1 MILTG
6 QKIEELM
13 KKNKLVKKG
22 NLENIHSS
30 SYDLTTSKYILRFK
44 NENKTIELTNQKK
57 INNMYEQV
65 KITDGYHLKPGEC
78 ILVPLE
84 DEFNMPDNICG
95 SVRGRTSFNRLGIFT
110 TIQHINPGYKGKLN
124 ITIVNNSPN
133 TYEITPKIQIAQVV
147 FESMEE
153 TVKEEL
159 LYNNEQNPVYQD
171 EDGMKGSKI
180 YKDYIGKVVRH
191 FKGNYYYIEN
201 ICMDSETK
209 EYIVVYR
216 TLYKRKDSNFWTRSA
231 KMFFEEVDPN
241 REGNITHQTHRFEVV
256 DDLEKDY
263 TK

>member
-171 EDGMKGSKI
+171 EDGMQGSKI

-256 DDLEKDY
+256 EDLETDY

>member
-13 KKNKLVKKG
+13 KKNKLIKKG
-22 NLENIHSS
+22 NLDNIHSS
-30 SYDLTTSKYILRFK
+30 SYDLTTSKYILRFR
-44 NENKTIELTNQKK
+44 NENKAIELTNAKK

-78 ILVPLE
+78 ILIPLE

-133 TYEITPKIQIAQVV
+133 TYEITPNIQIAQVV

-159 LYNNEQNPVYQD
+159 LYNNEPNPVYQD
-171 EDGMKGSKI
+171 EDGMQGSKI

-256 DDLEKDY
+256 DDLEIDY

>member
-13 KKNKLVKKG
+13 KKNKLIKKG
-22 NLENIHSS
+22 DLDNIHSS
-30 SYDLTTSKYILRFK
+30 SYDLTSSKYILRFK
-44 NENKTIELTNQKK
+44 TDNKAIELTNAKK

-78 ILVPLE
+78 ILIPLE

-124 ITIVNNSPN
+124 ITIINNSPN
-133 TYEITPKIQIAQVV
+133 TYEITPNIQIAQAV

-153 TVKEEL
+153 KVKENL
-159 LYNNEQNPVYQD
+159 LYNNEPNPIYQD
-171 EDGMKGSKI
+171 EDGMQGSKI

-209 EYIVVYR
+209 DYIVVYR

-241 REGNITHQTHRFEVV
+241 REGNITHQSHRFEVV
-256 DDLEKDY
+256 EDLETDY

>member
-1 MILTG
+1 MILPG

-22 NLENIHSS
+22 NLDNIHSS
-30 SYDLTTSKYILRFK
+30 SYDFTTSKYILRFK
-44 NENKTIELTNQKK
+44 NENKVIELTNQKK

-78 ILVPLE
+78 ILIPLE
-84 DEFNMPDNICG
+84 DEMNMPDNICG
-95 SVRGRTSFNRLGIFT
+95 SIRGRTTFNRLGIFT

-124 ITIVNNSPN
+124 ITIINNSPN
-133 TYEITPKIQIAQVV
+133 TYEITPNMQIAQVV

-171 EDGMKGSKI
+171 EDGMQGSKI

-256 DDLEKDY
+256 DDLEIDY

>member
-1 MILTG
+1 
-6 QKIEELM
+6 
-13 KKNKLVKKG
+13 
-22 NLENIHSS
+22 
-30 SYDLTTSKYILRFK
+30 
-44 NENKTIELTNQKK
+44 
-57 INNMYEQV
+57 MYVQV

-78 ILVPLE
+78 ILIPLE

-124 ITIVNNSPN
+124 ITIINNSPN
-133 TYEITPKIQIAQVV
+133 TYEITPNIQIAQVV

-159 LYNNEQNPVYQD
+159 LYNNEPNPVYQD
-171 EDGMKGSKI
+171 EDGMQGSKI

-256 DDLEKDY
+256 DDLEIDY

>member
-13 KKNKLVKKG
+13 KKNKLIKKG

-30 SYDLTTSKYILRFK
+30 SDDLTTSKYILRFK
-44 NENKTIELTNQKK
+44 NENKAIELMNAKK

-78 ILVPLE
+78 ILIPLE

-95 SVRGRTSFNRLGIFT
+95 SIRGRTSFNRLGIFT
-110 TIQHINPGYKGKLN
+110 TIQHINPGYKGKIN

-133 TYEITPKIQIAQVV
+133 TYEITPNIQIAQVV

-159 LYNNEQNPVYQD
+159 LYNNEPNPVYQD
-171 EDGMKGSKI
+171 EDGMQGSKI

-201 ICMDSETK
+201 IFTIC
-209 EYIVVYR
+209 YIIINLWYNNIF
-216 TLYKRKDSNFWTRSA
+216 Y
-231 KMFFEEVDPN
+231 FF
-241 REGNITHQTHRFEVV
+241 
-256 DDLEKDY
+256 
-263 TK
+263 